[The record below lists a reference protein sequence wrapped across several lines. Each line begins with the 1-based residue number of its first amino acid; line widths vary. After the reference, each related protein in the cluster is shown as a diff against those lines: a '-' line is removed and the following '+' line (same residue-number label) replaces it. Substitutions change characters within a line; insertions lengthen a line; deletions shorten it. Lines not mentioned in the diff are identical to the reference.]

1 MKLYCADCMDI
12 LFLSTLS
19 LRRATAPKHGVCRGG
34 INFYPRSPC
43 GERLSAFHSAQPDLR
58 FLSTL
63 SLRRATI
70 RHELAALVA
79 EFLSTLSLRRA
90 TIQIADIQI
99 TFADFYPRSPCGER
113 RKQPTGQEVTKI
125 FLSTLSLRRATAA
138 QKAADAYALISI
150 HALLAESDNL
160 KLGYGG
166 TQAISIHALLA
177 ESDSAAGALA
187 RSITTFL
194 STLSLRRATPHRQTA
209 EPSAAFLSTL
219 SLRRATPDRRF
230 HHHQPVYF
238 YPRSPCG
245 ERHNGYDGLSQVT
258 VFLSTLSLRRATDIK
273 AALDALTKISIHA
286 LLAESDYLTQAQY
299 DNAKSISIHAL
310 LAESDHAVHFFS
322 FFVGISI
329 HALLAESDAST
340 CACRWRMTSFLST
353 LSLRRATSGTGVHLY
368 YLMISIHA
376 LLAESDTCINQHF
389 TNLVNF
395 YPRSPCG
402 ERLYYEDTV

>member
-1 MKLYCADCMDI
+1 M
-12 LFLSTLS
+12 
-19 LRRATAPKHGVCRGG
+19 PG
-34 INFYPRSPC
+34 
-43 GERLSAFHSAQPDLR
+43 
-58 FLSTL
+58 
-63 SLRRATI
+63 
-70 RHELAALVA
+70 
-79 EFLSTLSLRRA
+79 
-90 TIQIADIQI
+90 
-99 TFADFYPRSPCGER
+99 FA
-113 RKQPTGQEVTKI
+113 

-138 QKAADAYALISI
+138 GLPETSRIRIFLSTLSLRRATGREYALRVHQGISI
-150 HALLAESDNL
+150 HALLAESDMP
-160 KLGYGG
+160 
-166 TQAISIHALLA
+166 TAVTAV
-177 ESDSAAGALA
+177 
-187 RSITTFL
+187 
-194 STLSLRRATPHRQTA
+194 TPR
-209 EPSAAFLSTL
+209 AFLSTL

-353 LSLRRATSGTGVHLY
+353 LSLRRATAMTARCAGLTW
-368 YLMISIHA
+368 ISIHA
-376 LLAESDTCINQHF
+376 LLAESDNPSAPGSTAFHH
-389 TNLVNF
+389 F

-402 ERLYYEDTV
+402 ERLQEQGYTSII